1 MEYPMICWNFGRPD
15 ENGVTSEQVKNGM
28 MGVVIHEV
36 GLSMIVIQT
45 SVDMDG

>member
-1 MEYPMICWNFGRPD
+1 LNFGRPD

-36 GLSMIVIQT
+36 GRQLFFQ
-45 SVDMDG
+45 